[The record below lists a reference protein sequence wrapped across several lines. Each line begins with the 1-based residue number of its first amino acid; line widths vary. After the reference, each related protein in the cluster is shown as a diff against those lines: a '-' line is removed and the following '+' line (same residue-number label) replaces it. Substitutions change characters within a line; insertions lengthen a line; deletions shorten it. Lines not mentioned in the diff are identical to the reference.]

1 MKRISTVIM
10 ILAFLSLSAVMT
22 SYAQAPD
29 TVWTRIIGGNL
40 NDYGYSVEPTNDGG
54 FIIAGCTN
62 SFGAGFN
69 DCYIIKT
76 DESGNTIWTKTYGGP
91 ATDKAYSVQQTQD
104 NGYIVAGHTCSFGA
118 GECDVWLLK
127 LNANG
132 DTAWTKTYGGSDY
145 DFSKSVM
152 QLSDGG
158 YVIAG
163 HTGSSGAGSY
173 DFYLIRTDASGAVI
187 WENTYGGTQWDMA
200 WSVDTTAEGGFI
212 ATGWTESF
220 GAGGEDTYIIKTDA
234 GGDTLWTRVLGGTG
248 DEDGREVQLTSDGR
262 YIIVGSTES
271 FYPGSRYIYLIKMD
285 SSGDTLWTKAY
296 GGPDGNRGYSV
307 HQTTDNGY
315 VIAGY
320 TYSYTS
326 LWDAYIVRTGADGD
340 TLWTRTFGWVDWD
353 YAHSVRQ
360 TLDGGFIVAGWAE
373 PYGPDYDY
381 VWLLRLGAET
391 DIDNRRDNL
400 IPERFA
406 ITQNYPNP
414 FNAQTAINYDLPSA
428 SDVKIDIYDILGCK
442 VETLM
447 QGEQQAGYHQ
457 VMWNASDY
465 SSGVYFYRIE
475 AGDFA
480 ETKKMILL
488 K

>member
-1 MKRISTVIM
+1 MRSAIISLTVM
-10 ILAFLSLSAVMT
+10 ICLSFPAITFS
-22 SYAQAPD
+22 QAPD
-29 TVWTRIIGGNL
+29 TIWTRIIGGDL
-40 NDYGYSVEPTNDGG
+40 NDYGYSVEQTNDGG

-62 SFGAGFN
+62 SFGAGFD

-76 DESGNTIWTKTYGGP
+76 DESGNITWSKTYGGSE
-91 ATDKAYSVQQTQD
+91 TERAYCVQQTQD

-118 GECDVWLLK
+118 GQCDVWLLK

-132 DTAWTKTYGGSDY
+132 DTAWTKTYGGSNY

-158 YVIAG
+158 YIIAG
-163 HTGSSGAGSY
+163 HTGSYGAGSY
-173 DFYLIRTDASGAVI
+173 DFYLIRTEASGEVI
-187 WENTYGGTQWDMA
+187 WENAYGGSQWDMA

-212 ATGWTESF
+212 TTGWTESF
-220 GAGGEDTYIIKTDA
+220 GAGGEDVYVVKTDA
-234 GGDTLWTRVLGGTG
+234 DGDTLWTKVLGGTG
-248 DEDGREVQLTSDGR
+248 DDDGREVQLTSDGG

-271 FYPGSRYIYLIKMD
+271 LYPGSRYIYLIKMD
-285 SSGDTLWTKAY
+285 SSGDTLWTRAY
-296 GGPDGNRGYSV
+296 GGPDGNWGYSV

-326 LWDAYIVRTGADGD
+326 LWDAYIVRTGLDGD

-360 TLDGGFIVAGWAE
+360 IPGGGYIVTGWAE

-381 VWLLRLGAET
+381 VWLLRLEADT
-391 DIDNRRDNL
+391 DIDNRPDNS
-400 IPERFA
+400 IIERFA
-406 ITQNYPNP
+406 IAQNYPNP
-414 FNAQTAINYDLPSA
+414 FNAQTAINYDLPEA
-428 SDVKIDIYDILGCK
+428 SNVTINIYDILGRR
-442 VETLM
+442 VETLI
-447 QGEQQAGYHQ
+447 QGKQPAGYHQ
-457 VMWNASDY
+457 IAWDATCQ
-465 SSGVYFYRIE
+465 SSGLYFYRIQ
-475 AGDFA
+475 AGDYS
-480 ETKKMILL
+480 ETKKMALL